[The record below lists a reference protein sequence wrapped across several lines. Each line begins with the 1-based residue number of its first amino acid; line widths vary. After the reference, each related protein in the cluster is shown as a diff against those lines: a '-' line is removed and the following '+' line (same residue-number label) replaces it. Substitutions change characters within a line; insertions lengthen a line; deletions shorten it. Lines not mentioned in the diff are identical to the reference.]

1 MTRNKIE
8 VVFQP
13 YGKREQILPGNTIME
28 ASKIIGIGLNTLCGG
43 KGTCGKCKVKVQK
56 GAEGLNPCTEMELK
70 HLSEEEVNENTR
82 LACQTILMRSSIIF
96 VPLRS
101 RVGIQRLQTEG
112 LEVPVKP
119 NPLVKKYY
127 VRMPPPTLHDP
138 RSDEDRLLDSLN
150 DQYSL
155 SDLTINFNVAKSY
168 PIILRKAKWDVT
180 AVVWKNEIIA
190 VEPNDTVKRC
200 FGFAMDIGST
210 KLAGFLMN
218 LTTGEVVSVGARMN
232 PQIPLG
238 EDIMSRISYAMMNG
252 WDGQKELQ
260 TAVINGVNEI
270 IEECCEKADVKPE
283 EIYELNFVG
292 NTAMQLLF
300 LGLWSRYVALSPYT
314 PVLRRGVDVNAAKLG
329 LRAHLN
335 ANAHYVPVIGGFVG
349 ADNVAVIL
357 ASKMLESDEIIMAI
371 DIGTNTEID
380 LGNKDLIM
388 ADSCASG
395 PAFEGME
402 IKFGMR
408 AASGSIEKISINPET
423 LDVYYQTIEN
433 TPPVGICGSGLVD
446 AAAELFKSSLI
457 DIKGTFS
464 PEMTKKSKRLRRGQ
478 EGWEFVVAW
487 KGETKIKT
495 DIVLTQGDI
504 RELQKAK
511 AAIHAGAEILMKRM
525 DITENDISKLV
536 IAGAFGNYIDPENA
550 RTIGMYPDIPLEK
563 IDFVGNLAGTGAR
576 MSLISREMREY
587 TEKISRT
594 VKYLELAIDK
604 NFQDEYLKSFY
615 FPHADLNKYPITV
628 ELLRRIGRVL

>member
-1 MTRNKIE
+1 
-8 VVFQP
+8 
-13 YGKREQILPGNTIME
+13 ME
-28 ASKIIGIGLNTLCGG
+28 ASKILGIGLNTLCGG

-56 GAEGLNPCTEMELK
+56 GMDGLNSWTEMELK
-70 HLSEEEVNENTR
+70 HLSQAELNENTR
-82 LACQTILMRSSIIF
+82 LACQTILTHPSIIF

-112 LEVPVKP
+112 LEVSVTS
-119 NPLVKKYY
+119 NPLVKKYF
-127 VRMPPPTLHDP
+127 VHLPPPTLHDP
-138 RSDEDRLLDSLN
+138 RADEDRLLDALK
-150 DQYSL
+150 QQHSL
-155 SDLTINFNVAKSY
+155 SGLTINFNVAQRF
-168 PIILRKAKWDVT
+168 PIILRKAKWSVT
-180 AVVWKNEIIA
+180 TVIWKNEIIA
-190 VEPNDTVKRC
+190 VESNNTVNRC

-218 LTTGEVVSVGARMN
+218 LITGDVVSVAARMN

-252 WDGQKELQ
+252 WEGQKELQ
-260 TAVINGVNEI
+260 TAVITGVNEI

-300 LGLWSRYVALSPYT
+300 LGLWSRYVALSPYP
-314 PVLRRGVDVNAAKLG
+314 PVLRKGVDVPAVQLG
-329 LRAHLN
+329 LRAHLQ
-335 ANAHYVPVIGGFVG
+335 ANAHYVPIIGGFVG
-349 ADNVAVIL
+349 ADNIAVIL
-357 ASKMLESDEIIMAI
+357 ASKMLESEDIIMAI

-408 AASGSIEKISINPET
+408 AASGSIEKISIAPET

-433 TPPVGICGSGLVD
+433 TSPVGICGSGLVD
-446 AAAELFKSSLI
+446 ATAELFKSNII
-457 DIKGTFS
+457 DIKGTFR
-464 PEMTKKSKRLRRGQ
+464 PKIAEKSHRLRRSQ
-478 EGWEFVVAW
+478 DGWEFVIAW
-487 KGETKIKT
+487 KDETTINA

-511 AAIHAGAEILMKRM
+511 AAIHAGAEILLQRM
-525 DITENDISKLV
+525 ELTEHDISKLV
-536 IAGAFGNYIDPENA
+536 VAGAFGNYIDPENA

-563 IDFVGNLAGTGAR
+563 VEFVGNLAGTGAR
-576 MSLISREMREY
+576 MSLISKEMREY
-587 TEKISRT
+587 TETISKK

-604 NFQDEYLKSFY
+604 NFQDEYLNSFY
-615 FPHADLNKYPITV
+615 FPHANLNKYPLTV
-628 ELLRRIGRVL
+628 ELLRRIGRIL